1 MAEESTTSDL
11 VELTGRALEAGDRLD
26 FDAMLSF
33 WGPDPVWDM
42 SPIGLGVYEGAAA
55 IRGFFEDWIATYEDW
70 KTEPVEIL
78 DLGGGVVFVL
88 LLQDA
93 RLVGS
98 RRHVSLRYASVV
110 VWENAMV
117 LRTTNYSD
125 IDEARAAAQ
134 RLAEERG

>member
-1 MAEESTTSDL
+1 MAEESTTPDL

-33 WGPDPVWDM
+33 WGPDPIWDM

-55 IRGFFEDWIATYEDW
+55 IRGFFEDWIGTYEDW
-70 KTEPVEIL
+70 KTDPVEIL

-98 RRHVSLRYASVV
+98 RRHVRLRYASVV
-110 VWENAMV
+110 VWENGMV

-125 IDEARAAAQ
+125 IDEALAAAE

>member
-1 MAEESTTSDL
+1 MPEESTTPEL

-33 WGPDPVWDM
+33 WGPDPIWDM
-42 SPIGLGVYEGAAA
+42 SG
-55 IRGFFEDWIATYEDW
+55 TYEDW
-70 KTEPVEIL
+70 KTDPVEIL

-110 VWENAMV
+110 VWENGMV

-125 IDEARAAAQ
+125 IDEARAADE
-134 RLAEERG
+134 RLAEDLG